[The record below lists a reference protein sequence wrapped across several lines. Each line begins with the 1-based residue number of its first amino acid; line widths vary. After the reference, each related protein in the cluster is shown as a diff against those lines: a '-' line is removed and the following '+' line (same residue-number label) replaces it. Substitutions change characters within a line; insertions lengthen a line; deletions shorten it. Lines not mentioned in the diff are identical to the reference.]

1 MKQRKIFVWI
11 LIVLCLL
18 AILFFA
24 LAQGE
29 RVQAKTVGELQG
41 ENTEKMRRMLEDYS
55 RQVDVTLEQMEREM
69 VRRETLE
76 NYEKSREFDSFSGD
90 IRDEINGIRDVIT
103 RLENTSLED
112 ADFEFYQQ
120 EIARKL
126 LELQEKYRSL
136 EEKDGDREELRR
148 QLRLLQQDLE
158 SFQADYGNA
167 SEKVKR
173 AILHLE
179 NEIGDREETIYG
191 EYEGNI
197 WSALEELERWL
208 EQSDSHSGD
217 LQIQLEELRR
227 ETEQLFENLET
238 GMDEVKEQ
246 VRTKMDATAFYA
258 YKDSVD
264 ISMAALEAAVEEV
277 EGLLQ
282 NEGNLRMEED
292 YRLGEQLAELTE
304 SWNRFCDVG
313 GVSLTDLQIAIRAM
327 QDTIGNHDISRV
339 GDGTVSGAIAYLY
352 KEMGDCKIRYDS
364 ERGHFYAEYSGGE
377 DGISRQLDYVS
388 QGET

>member
-55 RQVDVTLEQMEREM
+55 RQVDVTLEQIEREM
-69 VRRETLE
+69 VRRETRE

-197 WSALEELERWL
+197 WSALEELEQWL

-227 ETEQLFENLET
+227 ETEQLFENLEM
-238 GMDEVKEQ
+238 GMEEGKEQ
-246 VRTKMDATAFYA
+246 VRTKMEATAVYA

-264 ISMAALEAAVEEV
+264 IYMAALEAAVEEV

-292 YRLGEQLAELTE
+292 QRLGEQLAELTE
-304 SWNRFCDVG
+304 NWNRFCNVG
-313 GVSLTDLQIAIRAM
+313 GVSLTDIQIAIRAM
-327 QDTIGNHDISRV
+327 QDTIGSHDISRM
-339 GDGTVSGAIAYLY
+339 GDGTVS
-352 KEMGDCKIRYDS
+352 
-364 ERGHFYAEYSGGE
+364 
-377 DGISRQLDYVS
+377 
-388 QGET
+388 

>member
-197 WSALEELERWL
+197 WSALEELEQWL

-227 ETEQLFENLET
+227 ETEQLFENLEM

-292 YRLGEQLAELTE
+292 QRLGEQLAELTE
-304 SWNRFCDVG
+304 NWNRFCNVG
-313 GVSLTDLQIAIRAM
+313 GVSLTDIQIAIRAM
-327 QDTIGNHDISRV
+327 QDTIGSHDISRM
-339 GDGTVSGAIAYLY
+339 GDGTVSGAITYLY

-364 ERGHFYAEYSGGE
+364 DRGHFYAEYFGGE
-377 DGISRQLDYVS
+377 DEISRQLDYVS
-388 QGET
+388 QGGM